1 MAPTSKRGCGPWLS
15 GRVANPFGLHDQL
28 PSIRSGDVVDEA
40 MPCRGTVVPR
50 QPALP
55 VQRAIPPSRQPA
67 WTAFTR
73 QAWWRY
79 QSRNADKLPLRIS
92 RNHRKAQ
99 RRNTTSW

>member
-28 PSIRSGDVVDEA
+28 PSARSGDVVDEA

-73 QAWWRY
+73 QTW
-79 QSRNADKLPLRIS
+79 
-92 RNHRKAQ
+92 
-99 RRNTTSW
+99 